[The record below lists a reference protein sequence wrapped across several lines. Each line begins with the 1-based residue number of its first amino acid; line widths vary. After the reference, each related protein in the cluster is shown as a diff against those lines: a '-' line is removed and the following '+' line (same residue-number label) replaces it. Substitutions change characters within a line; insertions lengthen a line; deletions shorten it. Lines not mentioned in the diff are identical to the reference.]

1 MKRMT
6 FALGTVLFAACATQL
21 TACAAQPA
29 TTASAPTDV
38 AIAGRRVTDDDVAHK
53 LVLVNRML
61 EDSPVTRRVAA
72 SDDRRAKRLV
82 ADARRVF
89 QRAKS
94 ALNTGDLRAADGFLD
109 DALRLVSQAGR
120 AVPERERELAMQ
132 RARYAQ
138 LLESIETFR
147 AWNERVARQKVV
159 DGRPASSVAADADQT
174 RAIIKGAAALERA
187 GDVAA
192 ANKLLA
198 EAHADITWV
207 LNQLVANETLVYR
220 HDFASPQDAYRYE
233 SDRYASYE
241 ELLPIAV
248 SALLPSAEAGAA
260 ADRGFGEAVALRAAA
275 RAAADAGRHDE
286 ALARMRS
293 AVQHLQQAFAG
304 LGVVVPQQMPE
315 GT

>member
-1 MKRMT
+1 MNRT
-6 FALGTVLFAACATQL
+6 IVLGAALLAVVAGPLIG
-21 TACAAQPA
+21 CAAEPA
-29 TTASAPTDV
+29 ARAPAAVDAS
-38 AIAGRRVTDDDVAHK
+38 IAGRRVTDDDVAHK

-61 EDSPVTRRVAA
+61 DDSPVTRRVAA
-72 SDDRRAKRLV
+72 SDDRRAKRLLS
-82 ADARRVF
+82 DARRVF
-89 QRAKS
+89 ERAKS
-94 ALNTGDLRAADGFLD
+94 ALNGGDLQRADGFLD
-109 DALRLVSQAGR
+109 DALRFISEAGR
-120 AVPERERELAMQ
+120 AVPERERVLAMQ

-138 LLESIETFR
+138 LLEGIETFR
-147 AWNERVARQKVV
+147 AWNERVAKQKRI
-159 DGRPASSVAADADQT
+159 DARTASSVAADADQT

-220 HDFASPQDAYRYE
+220 QDFASPQDAYRYE

-248 SALLPSAEAGAA
+248 SALLPSASAGAA
-260 ADRGFGEAVALRAAA
+260 ADRRFIEAEEFRAAA

-286 ALARMRS
+286 ALVKMRD
-293 AVQHLQQAFAG
+293 AVQRLQQAFAG
-304 LGVVVPQQMPE
+304 MGVVVPQQMPE